1 MLLMD
6 YQKVCDMKIQYS
18 NSKDKTMATFLY
30 LLVLGILMQT
40 SLLTADSRQ
49 HVAAD
54 RRKNNPTSFNIG
66 GVLSNRESMM
76 FFKQTISVS
85 SRPFLI
91 SMN

>member
-1 MLLMD
+1 
-6 YQKVCDMKIQYS
+6 
-18 NSKDKTMATFLY
+18 MATLLY
-30 LLVLGILMQT
+30 LLVVGILMQT

-49 HVAAD
+49 PVAAD

-85 SRPFLI
+85 TTEF
-91 SMN
+91 